1 MATVGSPERSRRATL
16 MAQKKVEILSNSYLK
31 LLTDL
36 KSILIEGLLKA
47 QAAVVR
53 QKVQTYWRAGELISE
68 HILENKERAGY
79 GKRLYINL
87 ARELDSNE
95 DTLERMVKF
104 YRLFPLDSI
113 EKQLEWTHYR
123 NLITVDDKIKRNS
136 FLKQAVR
143 QDWNSRE
150 LRKAI
155 RIYKLQLKG
164 PKKALKPI
172 KAPKITVTRGK
183 LYTYRLVKPKLIN
196 LKDNGFLIDC
206 GFNIWDENFTQSIK
220 NPYDSQIVSAT
231 KIGGS
236 ASGGE
241 SYKLKPSDAASKDLH
256 TYKAFVEDVVDGDTI
271 WVNIDLG
278 FRNWYRIN
286 LRFRGIDA
294 PEMSTKKGVRV
305 KEFVEAT
312 LSKCPFIVIR
322 STELGKYGRPISD
335 IFYMENEP
343 DPHVVAGKGIF
354 LNQQLL
360 DLGLA
365 KLMED

>member
-1 MATVGSPERSRRATL
+1 

-183 LYTYRLVKPKLIN
+183 LYTYRLVKPKLIT
-196 LKDNGFLIDC
+196 LKDSGFLIDC

-220 NPYDSQIVSAT
+220 NPHDSQIVESVSAE
-231 KIGGS
+231 GGS
-236 ASGGE
+236 ASGGKEGE
-241 SYKLKPSDAASKDLH
+241 SYKLKLSGATSKDLH
-256 TYKAFVEDVVDGDTI
+256 TYKAFVEEVVDGDTL

-294 PEMSTKKGVRV
+294 PEMSTKKGKRV
-305 KEFVEAT
+305 KEFVEAV
-312 LSKCPFIVIR
+312 LSKCPFIIIR

-335 IFYMENEP
+335 IFYLENES
-343 DPHVVAGKGIF
+343 DPQVVAEKGIF

-365 KLMED
+365 KVIDY